1 MFAQARRL
9 ALTGS
14 ANGGVSKQP
23 STHRRAIS
31 SFVKPPE
38 EDETLPK
45 PPHLHHSRSTSLPH
59 RRNTIDSL
67 NDDTDSDESIGI
79 ELTATRSA
87 TTDRASIVP
96 PIVTER
102 PPILPPLSFASPIAP
117 DREEEQTPEPTP
129 SSAGGWWDVVSAV
142 QTHPPSAPWSDNFR
156 STNRTR
162 TTSGGFSSLP
172 LPPGAEPATIPQPH
186 ETQLEQFKVIEKNG
200 TPSSS
205 NPATPA
211 KRVVSLEVSPVPS
224 PRMDFSKRQSTTTPN
239 LNEEL
244 GNLMISPDPPQGVP
258 TLAPIRTDFTP
269 LSVRTTTPHGPARHH
284 SDLGQSGGTSSGGT
298 PPIPGYHRAQT
309 DSTVGQAQNAASY
322 PDSDSDSEPEISPS
336 QPTIRHVGPASQQH
350 PMLQTMA
357 RASVATPP
365 SNRAS
370 ASPMSSATKPK
381 SRGWKSVSVA
391 MGISKDKDKHKE
403 KEKEKHKEKDTDKEN
418 EKIMKSSNKAWPE
431 NDPGRWNKNMVAN
444 IMGPPADRR

>member
-1 MFAQARRL
+1 
-9 ALTGS
+9 LTGS
-14 ANGGVSKQP
+14 ANAGVAKQP

-38 EDETLPK
+38 ETEALPK

-67 NDDTDSDESIGI
+67 NDTDSDESIGI

-87 TTDRASIVP
+87 TDRASVVTTPAVP
-96 PIVTER
+96 ER
-102 PPILPPLSFASPIAP
+102 PPILPPLSFATPPQAE
-117 DREEEQTPEPTP
+117 REEEQTPEPTP

-142 QTHPPSAPWSDNFR
+142 QTLPPSAPWSDSFR

-162 TTSGGFSSLP
+162 TTSGGFNSLP

-186 ETQLEQFKVIEKNG
+186 ETQLEQFKSIEKNS

-211 KRVVSLEVSPVPS
+211 KRILSLEVSPVPS
-224 PRMDFSKRQSTTTPN
+224 PHMDFSKRQSVTTVN

-244 GNLMISPDPPQGVP
+244 GNLMISPEPTKDMP
-258 TLAPIRTDFTP
+258 TLAPIRTDFVP
-269 LSVRTTTPHGPARHH
+269 PKNVKTTTPYGPARHH
-284 SDLGQSGGTSSGGT
+284 SDLGQAGGSSSRAS
-298 PPIPGYHRAQT
+298 PAIPGYHRAQT
-309 DSTVGQAQNAASY
+309 DSTVGQAQHTGSY
-322 PDSDSDSEPEISPS
+322 SDSESEPDVSPS
-336 QPTIRHVGPASQQH
+336 QPTIRHVGPASQH

-357 RASVATPP
+357 RAPVATPP

-370 ASPMSSATKPK
+370 ASPMSSASKPK
-381 SRGWKSVSVA
+381 SRGWKSVSAA

-403 KEKEKHKEKDTDKEN
+403 KEKEKDKDKDKEN
-418 EKIMKSSNKAWPE
+418 EKIMKSSSKAWPE